1 MNTTF
6 NKQRYLHIEEHSL
19 TMNGEEQRNYCFVI

>member
-1 MNTTF
+1 MDTTF
-6 NKQRYLHIEEHSL
+6 NKQRYLHIEHSL